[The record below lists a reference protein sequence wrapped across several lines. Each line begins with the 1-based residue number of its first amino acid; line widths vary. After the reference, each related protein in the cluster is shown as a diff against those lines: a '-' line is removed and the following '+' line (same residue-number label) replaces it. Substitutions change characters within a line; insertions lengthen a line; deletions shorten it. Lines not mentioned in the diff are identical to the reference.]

1 MELIH
6 PRKGVIQMKCPECG
20 GEMKQGKIQARRL
33 LEFDPTFTAL
43 TFIPP
48 EDQGKLR
55 HPHAIELKTC
65 GEGYYCETCHKAF
78 AAFED
83 R

>member
-20 GEMKQGKIQARRL
+20 EEMKQGKIEARSNTSVLQASTTV
-33 LEFDPTFTAL
+33 TFVPL
-43 TFIPP
+43 
-48 EDQGKLR
+48 EDQGKWIR
-55 HPHAIELKTC
+55 RNAISLKID
-65 GEGYYCETCHKAF
+65 GEGYYCETCMKAF
-78 AAFED
+78 ATFED